1 MRKLFN
7 ILIVLPLAL
16 IFLAFAVANRQFVT
30 ISFDPFSSTD
40 PALGISLPLFIVL
53 IAVAILGALAG
64 GVAVWFGQGRWRRK
78 ARHDARE
85 VRRLEAELADWR
97 SSAAKSGAPVTG
109 DGWKALRTD
118 LPPGLPPA
126 A

>member
-7 ILIVLPLAL
+7 LLIVLPLAL
-16 IFLAFAVANRQFVT
+16 IFIAFAVANRQFVT

-53 IAVAILGALAG
+53 ISVAVLGALAG
-64 GVAVWFGQGRWRRK
+64 GVAVWLGQGRWRSK
-78 ARHDARE
+78 ARRAGYE
-85 VRRLEAELADWR
+85 VRKLEAELADLQG
-97 SSAAKSGAPVTG
+97 KSRNGNAPAG
-109 DGWKALRTD
+109 GEGWKA